1 MHILVVEDEKK
12 VASFIKR
19 GLEAANYSVD
29 VEHDGETGLNRLLKT
44 DYDLVI
50 LDVMLPRVD
59 GLSLMK
65 EIRQRRIE
73 VPVLLLTAR
82 VTVADRVMGLD
93 LGADDY
99 LTKPFAFEELLAR
112 VRALLRRG
120 AAAVPAVL
128 AIADLRLDPA
138 TREVT
143 RSNQRIDLTPKEYAL
158 LEFLL
163 RRRDQVLSRAVI
175 AQHVWGVNYDTFTNV
190 IERLRELSPQQ
201 NRRRLRAQ
209 IDPYRARR
217 GLCAEGRAVGSMNW
231 PFTTLRGRLILW
243 YTAILSAMLALL
255 GATSVMMLDHGL
267 RTNIDD
273 SLNSVARA
281 IADSVRRPSFFP
293 PGIEE
298 KLESMLGPQLAERFF
313 QLLDRYGQPDPR
325 LVPTGKIEAT
335 SERGSVTECG
345 ERRSDIGNSGT
356 SPKARKAVPALDV
369 SCG

>member
-29 VEHDGETGLNRLLKT
+29 VEHDGETGLSRLLKT

-82 VTVADRVMGLD
+82 VTIADRVMGLD

-128 AIADLRLDPA
+128 GIADLRLDPA

-143 RSNQRIDLTPKEYAL
+143 RSNQRIELTPKEYAL

-163 RRRDQVLSRAVI
+163 RRREQVLSRAVI

-190 IERLRELSPQQ
+190 IDVYVNYLR
-201 NRRRLRAQ
+201 NK
-209 IDPYRARR
+209 
-217 GLCAEGRAVGSMNW
+217 
-231 PFTTLRGRLILW
+231 
-243 YTAILSAMLALL
+243 
-255 GATSVMMLDHGL
+255 
-267 RTNIDD
+267 IDD
-273 SLNSVARA
+273 GFEPKLIHTVRGVAY
-281 IADSVRRPSFFP
+281 VLKEEPS
-293 PGIEE
+293 
-298 KLESMLGPQLAERFF
+298 A
-313 QLLDRYGQPDPR
+313 
-325 LVPTGKIEAT
+325 A
-335 SERGSVTECG
+335 
-345 ERRSDIGNSGT
+345 
-356 SPKARKAVPALDV
+356 
-369 SCG
+369 

>member
-29 VEHDGETGLNRLLKT
+29 VEHDGETGLSRLLKT
-44 DYDLVI
+44 DYDLII

-143 RSNQRIDLTPKEYAL
+143 RSNERIDLTPKEYAL

-190 IERLRELSPQQ
+190 IDVYVNYLR
-201 NRRRLRAQ
+201 NK
-209 IDPYRARR
+209 
-217 GLCAEGRAVGSMNW
+217 
-231 PFTTLRGRLILW
+231 
-243 YTAILSAMLALL
+243 
-255 GATSVMMLDHGL
+255 
-267 RTNIDD
+267 IDD
-273 SLNSVARA
+273 GFEPKL
-281 IADSVRRPSFFP
+281 IHTVRGVGYVLKEEPS
-293 PGIEE
+293 
-298 KLESMLGPQLAERFF
+298 A
-313 QLLDRYGQPDPR
+313 
-325 LVPTGKIEAT
+325 A
-335 SERGSVTECG
+335 
-345 ERRSDIGNSGT
+345 
-356 SPKARKAVPALDV
+356 
-369 SCG
+369 

>member
-29 VEHDGETGLNRLLKT
+29 VEHDGETGLSRLLKT

-82 VTVADRVMGLD
+82 VTIADRVMGLD

-128 AIADLRLDPA
+128 GIADLRLDPA

-143 RSNQRIDLTPKEYAL
+143 RSNQRIELTPKEYAL

-163 RRRDQVLSRAVI
+163 RRREQVLSRVVI

-190 IERLRELSPQQ
+190 IDVYVNYLR
-201 NRRRLRAQ
+201 NK
-209 IDPYRARR
+209 
-217 GLCAEGRAVGSMNW
+217 
-231 PFTTLRGRLILW
+231 
-243 YTAILSAMLALL
+243 
-255 GATSVMMLDHGL
+255 
-267 RTNIDD
+267 IDD
-273 SLNSVARA
+273 GFEPKL
-281 IADSVRRPSFFP
+281 IHTVRGVGYVLKEEPS
-293 PGIEE
+293 
-298 KLESMLGPQLAERFF
+298 A
-313 QLLDRYGQPDPR
+313 
-325 LVPTGKIEAT
+325 A
-335 SERGSVTECG
+335 
-345 ERRSDIGNSGT
+345 
-356 SPKARKAVPALDV
+356 
-369 SCG
+369 